1 VLVGSIVL
9 VVVDAG
15 LVVISIVGANE
26 DVDDGPPDVVVDG
39 PAVAVVVV
47 VPMHDPHVVKHCALI
62 KSRWQKVFSKLC
74 STPLSFITVS

>member
-1 VLVGSIVL
+1 MVLE
-9 VVVDAG
+9 VVVAG
-15 LVVISIVGANE
+15 LVVISIVGANV

-47 VPMHDPHVVKHCALI
+47 VPMHDPHVVKHSALI

-74 STPLSFITVS
+74 ATPLSVNTVS